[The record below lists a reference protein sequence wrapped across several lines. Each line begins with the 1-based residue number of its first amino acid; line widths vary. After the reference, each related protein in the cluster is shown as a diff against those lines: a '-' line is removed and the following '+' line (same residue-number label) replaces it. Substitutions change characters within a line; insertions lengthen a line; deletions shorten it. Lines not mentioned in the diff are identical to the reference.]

1 MSIPVPTE
9 SPKDINHG
17 RLYSEWQIR
26 AAFIEWCADF
36 KANPDAYQEGDSTDG
51 EACASHLIE
60 IIKKQSH

>member
-1 MSIPVPTE
+1 M
-9 SPKDINHG
+9 
-17 RLYSEWQIR
+17 

-51 EACASHLIE
+51 ESCASHLIE